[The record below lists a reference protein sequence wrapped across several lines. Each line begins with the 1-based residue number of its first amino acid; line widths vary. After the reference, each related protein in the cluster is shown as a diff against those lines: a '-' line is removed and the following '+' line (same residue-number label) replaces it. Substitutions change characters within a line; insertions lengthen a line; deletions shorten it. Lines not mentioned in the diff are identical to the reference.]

1 MTFLNSLM
9 NIPHNI
15 RESNSFRSLL
25 KTLKLYTLLK
35 KMHKTSLRI
44 IMGIKY
50 GKNFRKY
57 QIGTISVSG
66 ATFKMY
72 DPSLEYLSEAV
83 AGKNYEP
90 AVTNHLA
97 SLIAK
102 RKCCFLDIGSYFGYF
117 TIFIGALN
125 KECEVYAFEPNEKYF
140 NITKKNVEINQ
151 LQVKLYRIALS
162 DETADI
168 PFADRSMKVTRGMKS
183 EIVQAM
189 PFDDLAKKENI
200 HPEIVKLDVH
210 GSEGKVL
217 FGMKHALKNDI
228 KHIYCELHPSELLV
242 GYTLKDCVDLLRE
255 SGFTLYEF
263 NRFRREKMPDVSKIT
278 DESYLNLIDPGK
290 WTEEQV
296 NARRMI
302 YATKDPSTI
311 SLNKSL

>member
-1 MTFLNSLM
+1 MTLLNSLM
-9 NIPHNI
+9 KIPHNI
-15 RESNSFRSLL
+15 KESNSFRSIL
-25 KTLKLYTLLK
+25 KTLKLYTILK
-35 KMHKTSLRI
+35 KIHKTSLRI

-50 GKNFRKY
+50 GKNFTKY
-57 QIGTISVSG
+57 QIGTISV
-66 ATFKMY
+66 ADITFKMY

-97 SLIAK
+97 SLIAHK
-102 RKCCFLDIGSYFGYF
+102 KCCFLDIGSFFGYF
-117 TIFIGALN
+117 TIFVGSLN
-125 KECEVYAFEPNEKYF
+125 KECEIHAFEPNAKYF
-140 NITKKNVEINQ
+140 DITKKNVEINQ
-151 LQVKLYRIALS
+151 LQVKLHRIALS

-168 PFADRSMKVTRGMKS
+168 PFADRSMKITHGMKS
-183 EIVQAM
+183 EIVQAI

-217 FGMKHALKNDI
+217 FGMKCVLKNDI

-242 GYTLKDCVDLLRE
+242 GYTIKDCVDLLRE

-263 NRFRREKMPDVSKIT
+263 NRFRKEKTPDMSKIT
-278 DESYLNLIDPGK
+278 DESYLNLIDTGK

-302 YATKDPSTI
+302 YATKEPSTVNPNR
-311 SLNKSL
+311 SS